1 MASSYCWRLPARSQ
15 RGVRSPGLVIVMVAL
30 DELMAAPPMI
40 IALAVV
46 VVTAGTVRLAS
57 AVALAAVAAGA
68 SNGLAL
74 LTPS

>member
-1 MASSYCWRLPARSQ
+1 
-15 RGVRSPGLVIVMVAL
+15 MVAL

-46 VVTAGTVRLAS
+46 VVTAGTVRLTS

-68 SNGLAL
+68 SSGLAL
-74 LTPS
+74 LTPE